1 MGMEWSAAGTE
12 ALYLK
17 SRVVMAAR
25 AAGKRP
31 IGGIWQQVHD
41 LDGLAAF
48 ADAERR
54 MGFAGTTILHPSNA
68 PIVNRAFSPGP
79 EQSAQYRA
87 MIASYQRA
95 PAAGLGPVMVG
106 GVATDKAPFETSRAI
121 LSTGGPTEP
130 RHE

>member
-68 PIVNRAFSPGP
+68 PTVHSAFSPGR
-79 EQSAQYRA
+79 EQLAQYPTH
-87 MIASYQRA
+87 MPEYDPPQ
-95 PAAGLGPVMVG
+95 AAG
-106 GVATDKAPFETSRAI
+106 TAPT
-121 LSTGGPTEP
+121 TG
-130 RHE
+130 

>member
-1 MGMEWSAAGTE
+1 
-12 ALYLK
+12 
-17 SRVVMAAR
+17 MAAR

-68 PIVNRAFSPGP
+68 PIVNRAFSHGP
-79 EQSAQYRA
+79 EQLAQYRA
-87 MIASYQRA
+87 LIAESERA
-95 PAAGLGPVMVG
+95 QAAGLGSTMVAG
-106 GVATDKAPFETSRAI
+106 KHIDKWSVATDRAT
-121 LSTGGPTEP
+121 LAGAAPTETGSRGRP
-130 RHE
+130 EAGSVREEVGIQCR

>member
-54 MGFAGTTILHPSNA
+54 MGFAGPTILHPSNA
-68 PIVNRAFSPGP
+68 PIVHRDR
-79 EQSAQYRA
+79 QSAVQGKSVSVRVD
-87 MIASYQRA
+87 
-95 PAAGLGPVMVG
+95 LGGRPIIKKK
-106 GVATDKAPFETSRAI
+106 TKN
-121 LSTGGPTEP
+121 
-130 RHE
+130 